1 MHGSRLTFLSCLI
14 IAPAVAWAAGTS
26 VSPPLPDPF
35 THIVTVPRFVVQE
48 VTVVT
53 DG

>member
-14 IAPAVAWAAGTS
+14 VAPAVAWGTS

-35 THIVTVPRFVVQE
+35 THIVTVPRIVVQ

-53 DG
+53 DD